1 MMIINKNSV
10 TATKKLVEQGK
21 ATEAIDDVRKMLEIK
36 QAHQWRSEAI
46 APCCGTLS
54 GLACQITNEVEI
66 LENILRALESGDM
79 SQAANLLE
87 GYGHVVEE
95 NRRREPSAPQY
106 S

>member
-1 MMIINKNSV
+1 MMIINKDSV

-21 ATEAIDDVRKMLEIK
+21 TKEAIGDVKKMLEIK
-36 QAHQWRSEAI
+36 QAHLWRSDAI
-46 APCCGTLS
+46 APCCGSLS

-66 LENILRALESGDM
+66 LENILRALEGGDK

-87 GYGHVVEE
+87 GYVHVVEE
-95 NRRREPSAPQY
+95 NRKREPRAPQY